1 MKRTIA
7 FLLFLVIFIGE
18 ITGDFLEIRGMVYV
32 FKPLIMVWVGLFFLS
47 FSSEIERKVVRPA
60 ILAFLFSWFGDIF
73 LMFSGNDFNFFIL
86 GLFSFLLA
94 QVFYIILF
102 RQTINF
108 PGRIFYLKKKPWV
121 LALFIVYGLLVY
133 ALLFSHLDMVLK
145 IAILVYMFAILTMSA
160 MALNRFGN
168 VPLLSAR
175 YVFAGSVLFLV
186 SDTLIA
192 INKFV
197 VTLPFER
204 VLIMTTYMLAQ
215 FLIVRGLL
223 KQYE

>member
-1 MKRTIA
+1 MKKTIA
-7 FLLFLVIFIGE
+7 YLLFLVIFIGE

-47 FSSEIERKVVRPA
+47 FSSGIEKNVVRPA

-73 LMFSGNDFNFFIL
+73 LMFSGDNFSFFIL

-94 QVFYIILF
+94 QVSYIILF
-102 RQTINF
+102 LRTIHHQGN
-108 PGRIFYLKKKPWV
+108 ISYLKKKSFYF
-121 LALFIVYGLLVY
+121 LFFVGYGLLVY
-133 ALLFSHLDMVLK
+133 VLLFPHLDGILK
-145 IAILVYMFAILTMSA
+145 IAVLVYMLALLGMSA

-168 VPLLSAR
+168 VPLSSAR
-175 YVFAGSVLFLV
+175 YVFIGSVLFVV

-197 VTLPFER
+197 VALPYER

>member
-1 MKRTIA
+1 MKKTIA
-7 FLLFLVIFIGE
+7 YLLFLVIFIGE
-18 ITGDFLEIRGMVYV
+18 LFGDILEIRGMVYV

-47 FSSEIERKVVRPA
+47 FSSGIEKNVVRPA

-73 LMFSGNDFNFFIL
+73 LMFSGDNFSFFIL

-94 QVFYIILF
+94 QVSYIILF
-102 RQTINF
+102 LRTTHLQGNIS
-108 PGRIFYLKKKPWV
+108 YLKKKSFYLIFFV
-121 LALFIVYGLLVY
+121 GYGLLVY
-133 ALLFSHLDMVLK
+133 VLLLPHLDGILK
-145 IAILVYMFAILTMSA
+145 IAVLVYMLALLGMSA

-168 VPLLSAR
+168 VPLSSAR
-175 YVFAGSVLFLV
+175 FVFAGSVLFVV

-197 VTLPFER
+197 VALPYER